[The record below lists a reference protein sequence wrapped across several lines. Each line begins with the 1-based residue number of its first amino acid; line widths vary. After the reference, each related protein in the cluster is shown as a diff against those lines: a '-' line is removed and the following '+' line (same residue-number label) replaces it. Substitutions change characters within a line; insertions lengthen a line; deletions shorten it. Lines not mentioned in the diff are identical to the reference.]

1 MLMDAAKISEIIRMK
16 KKKMMSEAP
25 EVVSNHAPQNP
36 NDIYDMEM
44 QGRIE
49 STLNTPEKINADDKY
64 GMGYDGVG
72 LSPEE
77 KARMPRLRKY
87 LDMMAM

>member
-1 MLMDAAKISEIIRMK
+1 MDASKISEIIRMK

-25 EVVSNHAPQNP
+25 EVVTNHAPQNP

-49 STLNTPEKINADDKY
+49 STINAPAKINADDKY
-64 GMGYDGVG
+64 DQGYDGVG
-72 LSPEE
+72 LSPDE

-87 LDMMAM
+87 LDTMDM